1 MPIGLL
7 VDSHPTNAR
16 KPVAMALPPLPR
28 PLWRRVWYRAT
39 SALRGWAWRRRLR
52 AFGQRSNIDRPAH
65 VFGGHAIAIGERVS
79 LWRYARL
86 EAFAAEGS
94 PPVIE
99 IGDDTVIQPFVHI
112 GAVRQV
118 RIGKQVL
125 MASRVYIT
133 DHDHDYS
140 DPDSPVVSNNRV
152 IVEPVTIGDRVW
164 LGEGVMVLKGV
175 TIGEGAI
182 VGAASVVTKDVPPYS
197 IAVGAPARVVRHYDA
212 ESGAWVSAAA
222 EVVT

>member
-1 MPIGLL
+1 MES
-7 VDSHPTNAR
+7 DPTIAR
-16 KPVAMALPPLPR
+16 KPVAMALPPLSR
-28 PLWRRVWYRAT
+28 PMWRRIWHRAT
-39 SALRGWAWRRRLR
+39 SALRAWSWRRRL
-52 AFGQRSNIDRPAH
+52 AGFGQRSHIDGPAH
-65 VFGGHAIAIGERVS
+65 VFGGHAIVLGDRVS

-86 EAFAAEGS
+86 EAFAEAGAA
-94 PPVIE
+94 PVIE

-112 GAVRQV
+112 GAVLRV
-118 RIGKQVL
+118 RIGRQVL

-182 VGAASVVTKDVPPYS
+182 IGAASVVTKDVPPYS

-212 ESGAWVSAAA
+212 EAQQWVRAAA
-222 EVVT
+222 EVVS